1 MRQAG
6 TWDSL
11 LEGLHLYLDKYLL
24 KQENIK
30 KQLGTENNYAH
41 GQVGQIMNN
50 QIQNATNQLSFLMCW
65 EQKQGPTHDTC
76 TQHYQEGEQT
86 M

>member
-30 KQLGTENNYAH
+30 KQLGTENNYARALLPALAWLPLE
-41 GQVGQIMNN
+41 IN
-50 QIQNATNQLSFLMCW
+50 LSL
-65 EQKQGPTHDTC
+65 PTLTS
-76 TQHYQEGEQT
+76 
-86 M
+86 

>member
-1 MRQAG
+1 M
-6 TWDSL
+6 
-11 LEGLHLYLDKYLL
+11 EGLHLYLDKYLL

-50 QIQNATNQLSFLMCW
+50 QIQNATNQLSFLMC
-65 EQKQGPTHDTC
+65 
-76 TQHYQEGEQT
+76 
-86 M
+86 